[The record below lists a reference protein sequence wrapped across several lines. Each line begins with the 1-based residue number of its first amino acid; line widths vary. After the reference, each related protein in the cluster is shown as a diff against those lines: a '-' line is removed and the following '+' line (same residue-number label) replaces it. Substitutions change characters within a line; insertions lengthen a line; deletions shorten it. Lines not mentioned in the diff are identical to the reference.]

1 MATKI
6 IMPQL
11 GESVVEGTVTTW
23 LKKEGDT
30 IAEYDSLLEINT
42 DKVDTEIPSPAG
54 GTILKILVPEGTT
67 VRAGTVL
74 AWIGQPGE
82 EVPAGEPVEALQ
94 KTPGP
99 VGEPAEPAVDALR
112 QAQEPVGEPTE
123 PAVDALRQAQAP
135 VGEPAE
141 PPAEP
146 VETQPVAPERDLG
159 FISPVVARLAKDKQV
174 DLNQVKGTGQGGR
187 ITKKDVMDYLAS
199 GPSTKEAPAEVSP
212 WDTPGEGDLFRPTE
226 LMFSTGKPPA
236 VEPAEGQ
243 PPVVRQ
249 APQPAPVPAEGKV
262 EDRLI
267 PHTTMRKRIAEH
279 MVLSKHT
286 SPHVT
291 TVMESDFKQVVAH
304 YEKNKEAFARD
315 GVKLT
320 YTAYFAA
327 AAAAALRAF
336 PLVNSSWSDEGVV
349 VHPQVNL
356 SIAVSLGEEG
366 LIVPIIPNADGL
378 SLLGL
383 ARAINDIASR
393 ARAHRLKPD
402 EVRGGTFSITNHGTS
417 GSLFATPVINQP
429 QSAILGVGAVKKRA
443 VVIEGDAIAVR
454 PMVYLSL
461 TFDHRILDGAS
472 ADGFLAKVVEIL
484 DNWPA

>member
-1 MATKI
+1 
-6 IMPQL
+6 
-11 GESVVEGTVTTW
+11 
-23 LKKEGDT
+23 
-30 IAEYDSLLEINT
+30 
-42 DKVDTEIPSPAG
+42 VDTEIPSPAG
-54 GTILKILVPEGTT
+54 GTILKILVAEGTT

-82 EVPAGEPVEALQ
+82 AVPVGVLRQAQEGQLAEPSAGALRQ
-94 KTPGP
+94 AQGP
-99 VGEPAEPAVDALR
+99 VGEPVEPPVGALR
-112 QAQEPVGEPTE
+112 QAQGPVNEPI
-123 PAVDALRQAQAP
+123 
-135 VGEPAE
+135 
-141 PPAEP
+141 
-146 VETQPVAPERDLG
+146 ETQPVTPDRDLG

-187 ITKKDVMDYLAS
+187 ITKKDVLDYLAAGAS
-199 GPSTKEAPAEVSP
+199 TGSATGEAALRQDQGPVGEPVEPPVGVLRQAHEGQPAEPPVSEPAP
-212 WDTPGEGDLFRPTE
+212 WETPGEGDLFRPTE
-226 LMFSTGKPPA
+226 MMFSSGKPPA
-236 VEPAEGQ
+236 VTPAGL
-243 PPVVRQ
+243 RQ
-249 APQPAPVPAEGKV
+249 AGPPETAATSAPRQAQGPGEG
-262 EDRLI
+262 RII
-267 PHTTMRKRIAEH
+267 PHTNMRKRIAEH

-291 TVMESDFKQVVAH
+291 TVMESDFKRVVAH
-304 YEKNKEAFARD
+304 YEKNKDAFARD

-327 AAAAALRAF
+327 ATAAALRAF
-336 PLVNSSWSDEGVV
+336 PLVNSSWSDEGVIL
-349 VHPQVNL
+349 HPQVNL

-366 LIVPIIPNADGL
+366 LIVPVIPNADGL

-383 ARAINDIASR
+383 ARAINDLATR
-393 ARAHRLKPD
+393 ARAHHLKPD

-429 QSAILGVGAVKKRA
+429 QCAILGVGAVKKRA
-443 VVIEGDAIAVR
+443 VVVEGDAIAVR

>member
-1 MATKI
+1 MATKV

-23 LKKEGDT
+23 LKKEGET
-30 IAEYDSLLEINT
+30 IAEYESLLEVNT
-42 DKVDTEIPSPAG
+42 DKVDTEIPASAG
-54 GTILKILVPEGTT
+54 GTLLKILVPEGTT

-74 AWIGQPGE
+74 AWIGEPGE
-82 EVPAGEPVEALQ
+82 AVPA
-94 KTPGP
+94 
-99 VGEPAEPAVDALR
+99 GEPAEPAV
-112 QAQEPVGEPTE
+112 GEPAE
-123 PAVDALRQAQAP
+123 PPVEKPAELA

-141 PPAEP
+141 PPVEP
-146 VETQPVAPERDLG
+146 IETQPVAAERDLG
-159 FISPVVARLAKDKQV
+159 FISPVVARLAKDKKV

-187 ITKKDVMDYLAS
+187 ITKKDVLDYLES
-199 GPSTKEAPAEVSP
+199 GPKTEPAAAAAAPWE
-212 WDTPGEGDLFRPTE
+212 TPGEGDLFRPTE
-226 LMFSTGKPPA
+226 MMFSSGKPPA
-236 VEPAEGQ
+236 VTPAELRQAGPSEPVEGQ
-243 PPVVRQ
+243 PPTTPV
-249 APQPAPVPAEGKV
+249 PAPVAGKAEG
-262 EDRLI
+262 RII

-291 TVMESDFKQVVAH
+291 TVMESDFKRVVAH
-304 YEKNKEAFARD
+304 YEKNKEAFTRD

-327 AAAAALRAF
+327 ATASALRAF
-336 PLVNSSWSDEGVV
+336 PLVNSSWSDEGVIL
-349 VHPQVNL
+349 HPQVNL

-366 LIVPIIPNADGL
+366 LIVPVIPNADGL

-383 ARAINDIASR
+383 ARAINDLATR
-393 ARAHRLKPD
+393 ARAHHLKPD

-429 QSAILGVGAVKKRA
+429 QCAILGVGAVKKRA
-443 VVIEGDAIAVR
+443 VVVEGDAIAVR

-484 DNWPA
+484 DNWPV

>member
-1 MATKI
+1 MATKV

-11 GESVVEGTVTTW
+11 GESVVEGTVTSW
-23 LKKEGDT
+23 LKKEGET
-30 IAEYDSLLEINT
+30 IAEYESLLEVNT

-54 GTILKILVPEGTT
+54 GTILKIVVPEGQT
-67 VRAGTVL
+67 VVAGTIL

-82 EVPAGEPVEALQ
+82 ALPVEPAGTLRQARSQSALRAGAA
-94 KTPGP
+94 PAP
-99 VGEPAEPAVDALR
+99 LAEPAGTSTSSL
-112 QAQEPVGEPTE
+112 TE
-123 PAVDALRQAQAP
+123 RPAGATAP
-135 VGEPAE
+135 VES
-141 PPAEP
+141 
-146 VETQPVAPERDLG
+146 RDLG
-159 FISPVVARLAKDKQV
+159 FISPVVARLANDKKV

-187 ITKKDVMDYLAS
+187 ITKKDVLEYLAA
-199 GPSTKEAPAEVSP
+199 GGKAEPVAAAPWE
-212 WDTPGEGDLFRPTE
+212 TPGEGDLFRPTE
-226 LMFSTGKPPA
+226 LQFSAGKPPA
-236 VEPAEGQ
+236 TGTTA
-243 PPVVRQ
+243 VRQ
-249 APQPAPVPAEGKV
+249 AQGTGQPVAEPVEARQTQLAKAAGQ
-262 EDRLI
+262 LI

-279 MVLSKHT
+279 MVLSKRT

-291 TVMESDFKQVVAH
+291 TVMESDFKRVVAH

-315 GVKLT
+315 GIKLT

-336 PLVNSSWSDEGVV
+336 PLVNSSWADDGVV
-349 VHPQVNL
+349 IHPQVNL

-366 LIVPIIPNADGL
+366 LIVPVISNADRL

-393 ARAHRLKPD
+393 ARAHKLNPD

-429 QSAILGVGAVKKRA
+429 QCAILGVGAVKKRA
-443 VVIEGDAIAVR
+443 VVVEGDAIAVR

-472 ADGFLAKVVEIL
+472 ADGFLAKIVEIL
-484 DNWPA
+484 DNWPE

>member
-1 MATKI
+1 
-6 IMPQL
+6 
-11 GESVVEGTVTTW
+11 VVEGTVTSW
-23 LKKEGDT
+23 LKKEGET
-30 IAEYDSLLEINT
+30 IAEYESLLEVNT

-54 GTILKILVPEGTT
+54 GTILKILVAEGTT

-82 EVPAGEPVEALQ
+82 AVAEGDTPVPQQAQ
-94 KTPGP
+94 GP
-99 VGEPAEPAVDALR
+99 VGVLR
-112 QAQEPVGEPTE
+112 QAQEGQ
-123 PAVDALRQAQAP
+123 L
-135 VGEPAE
+135 AE
-141 PPAEP
+141 PPVETSADASTGSAP
-146 VETQPVAPERDLG
+146 VETQPVETQPVEPDRDLG

-174 DLNQVKGTGQGGR
+174 DLNQVIGSGQGGR
-187 ITKKDVMDYLAS
+187 ITKKDVLDYLESGAS
-199 GPSTKEAPAEVSP
+199 TRTASTSSASTSSTTVEPAVSTAAPWE
-212 WDTPGEGDLFRPTE
+212 TPGEGDLFRPTE
-226 LMFSTGKPPA
+226 MMFSSGKPPA
-236 VEPAEGQ
+236 VQSAGTQQPGSSGPVEGQ
-243 PPVVRQ
+243 PPTTP
-249 APQPAPVPAEGKV
+249 ASAPVAGKAEG
-262 EDRLI
+262 RII

-279 MVLSKHT
+279 MVMSKHT

-304 YEKNKEAFARD
+304 YEKNKDTFARD

-327 AAAAALRAF
+327 ATAAALRAF
-336 PLVNSSWSDEGVV
+336 PLVNSSWSDEGVIL
-349 VHPQVNL
+349 HPQVNL

-366 LIVPIIPNADGL
+366 LIVPVIPNADGL

-383 ARAINDIASR
+383 ARAINDLAAR
-393 ARAHRLKPD
+393 ARAHHLKPD

-429 QSAILGVGAVKKRA
+429 QCAILGVGAVKKRA
-443 VVIEGDAIAVR
+443 VVVEGDAIAVR